1 MEMEIQIQIE
11 TIALEDT
18 IANPTQHGYFNPNGH
33 QGSVLDVQTFLFTEK
48 YLELNREKLPSG
60 VLLKTSENRDPNEP
74 LLLAEFDQYPHV
86 DTAYILNKKK
96 HQARLI
102 AADGFQ
108 LQFSTNQP
116 IFQVYIGG
124 EVAFQGKEGQAYHR
138 YSGICLEQQ
147 AEPDAP
153 NHSNFSDIY
162 LSKGHSKINSLTIQ
176 FEQ

>member
-1 MEMEIQIQIE
+1 MAPKIELISNLGFLKVKMPEI
-11 TIALEDT
+11 LM
-18 IANPTQHGYFNPNGH
+18 
-33 QGSVLDVQTFLFTEK
+33 
-48 YLELNREKLPSG
+48 LP
-60 VLLKTSENRDPNEP
+60 DP
-74 LLLAEFDQYPHV
+74 
-86 DTAYILNKKK
+86 YILNKKK
-96 HQARLI
+96 HQAQLI

-162 LSKGHSKINSLTIQ
+162 LSKGQSKINLLTIQ

>member
-1 MEMEIQIQIE
+1 
-11 TIALEDT
+11 
-18 IANPTQHGYFNPNGH
+18 
-33 QGSVLDVQTFLFTEK
+33 VQTFLFTEK

-86 DTAYILNKKK
+86 DTAFILNKKK

-108 LQFSTNQP
+108 LQFLTNQP

-124 EVAFQGKEGQAYHR
+124 QTPFEGKEKTVYHAH
-138 YSGICLEQQ
+138 SGICLEQQ

-153 NHSNFSDIY
+153 HHPNFSDIY
-162 LSKGHSKINSLTIQ
+162 LSKGQAKINSLTIQ
-176 FEQ
+176 FKQ